1 MKVQLRSTLSLLV
14 LLLPATWFA
23 APAWALARADQEP
36 PKEEAPIQDE
46 RPEVATLLEA
56 LAEQVDA
63 KGKQDR
69 EAQGTLDTLSTE
81 FAKSGPKDRLA
92 MVKAVA
98 RILTVPRKDLAKDI
112 PDEELKTYAG
122 VILGRMG
129 PESADELIGHLGS
142 KKLRECPK
150 AHRAVVLALGQ
161 TQVEKAVKPLL
172 KLINDG
178 DWAVAAAGAEA
189 LGNFTNVDQK
199 VRKVIFDELL
209 NRVIHLADIIETDQ
223 GQNNFG
229 GANDYEQMVKEFEIL
244 RGPIRSTLEKLT
256 KHSEQGFLQW
266 RSWWNDNKKKD
277 WDAAA

>member
-1 MKVQLRSTLSLLV
+1 MKVQLRTTLSLLT
-14 LLLPATWFA
+14 LLLPALWVP
-23 APAWALARADQEP
+23 APAWALAEQEP
-36 PKEEAPIQDE
+36 PKEEQPIQDE
-46 RPEVATLLEA
+46 RPEVAGLIKA

-69 EAQGTLDTLSTE
+69 EAQGTLDSLSTE
-81 FAKSGPKDRLA
+81 FAKSGPKDRAA

-98 RILTVPRKDLAKDI
+98 RILTVPRKDLAKDL

-129 PESADELIGHLGS
+129 PESADELIGHLGN

-161 TQVEKAVKPLL
+161 TQVEKAIKPLL

-178 DWAVAAAGAEA
+178 EWTVAAAGAEA
-189 LGNFTNVDQK
+189 LGNFTAVDQK
-199 VRKVIFDELL
+199 VRKAIFDELL
-209 NRVIHLADIIETDQ
+209 NRIIHLADVIETDQ

-244 RGPIRSTLEKLT
+244 RGPIRSTLEKLS

-277 WDAAA
+277 WDASA